1 MITWSHNPSN
11 QLLKL
16 LDRVPENLIDEVRE
30 LASIARDVAQEHGR
44 STYASQVKT

>member
-1 MITWSHNPSN
+1 MTTWSHNSSN

-16 LDRVPENLIDEVRE
+16 LDRVPENLIDEVR
-30 LASIARDVAQEHGR
+30 ASIARDVAQEHGR